1 MFTKNKVFAYENSD
15 GDKGIIIARSIDEA
29 EKIFHK
35 KYPERK
41 IVDNYYDY
49 CKNGAYL
56 FEMSKVDNNKLY
68 CCFPWWIERYVIY
81 KRLENKFMILK
92 EEIRSYLEANNLDVS
107 KLEDLVDEYESEQ
120 TFALYK
126 DGSFEM
132 ITGNTVKKVR
142 LWLHKKF
149 CL

>member
-1 MFTKNKVFAYENSD
+1 
-15 GDKGIIIARSIDEA
+15 
-29 EKIFHK
+29 
-35 KYPERK
+35 
-41 IVDNYYDY
+41 
-49 CKNGAYL
+49 
-56 FEMSKVDNNKLY
+56 
-68 CCFPWWIERYVIY
+68 
-81 KRLENKFMILK
+81 MILK

-107 KLEDLVDEYESEQ
+107 KL
-120 TFALYK
+120 ALSK

>member
-1 MFTKNKVFAYENSD
+1 MFTKNKVFAYEMHLGSD
-15 GDKGIIIARSIDEA
+15 LPSEGIISSKLIMRKIDEA

-68 CCFPWWIERYVIY
+68 CCFPW
-81 KRLENKFMILK
+81 
-92 EEIRSYLEANNLDVS
+92 
-107 KLEDLVDEYESEQ
+107 
-120 TFALYK
+120 
-126 DGSFEM
+126 
-132 ITGNTVKKVR
+132 
-142 LWLHKKF
+142 
-149 CL
+149 

>member
-1 MFTKNKVFAYENSD
+1 MFTENKVFAYENSD

-68 CCFPWWIERYVIY
+68 CCSHGESRDTQFIKDWR
-81 KRLENKFMILK
+81 
-92 EEIRSYLEANNLDVS
+92 ANL
-107 KLEDLVDEYESEQ
+107 
-120 TFALYK
+120 
-126 DGSFEM
+126 
-132 ITGNTVKKVR
+132 
-142 LWLHKKF
+142 
-149 CL
+149 

>member
-1 MFTKNKVFAYENSD
+1 
-15 GDKGIIIARSIDEA
+15 
-29 EKIFHK
+29 
-35 KYPERK
+35 
-41 IVDNYYDY
+41 
-49 CKNGAYL
+49 
-56 FEMSKVDNNKLY
+56 
-68 CCFPWWIERYVIY
+68 
-81 KRLENKFMILK
+81 MILK

-107 KLEDLVDEYESEQ
+107 KLEDLVDEYESEE

>member
-49 CKNGAYL
+49 CKNGAYWQPL
-56 FEMSKVDNNKLY
+56 KRKYARFLRSKDTNPNRFNECWAEYQAKNG
-68 CCFPWWIERYVIY
+68 I
-81 KRLENKFMILK
+81 RL
-92 EEIRSYLEANNLDVS
+92 A
-107 KLEDLVDEYESEQ
+107 
-120 TFALYK
+120 
-126 DGSFEM
+126 
-132 ITGNTVKKVR
+132 
-142 LWLHKKF
+142 
-149 CL
+149 

>member
-1 MFTKNKVFAYENSD
+1 MFTKNKVFAYENSY

-68 CCFPWWIERYVIY
+68 CCFPW
-81 KRLENKFMILK
+81 
-92 EEIRSYLEANNLDVS
+92 
-107 KLEDLVDEYESEQ
+107 
-120 TFALYK
+120 
-126 DGSFEM
+126 
-132 ITGNTVKKVR
+132 
-142 LWLHKKF
+142 
-149 CL
+149 